1 MKLIY
6 ILFIL
11 SNLLLGALTLTEI
24 SPRCDVV
31 IKMLKRKCSKKP
43 IPLHFCT
50 HLYSLQEIFCNKES
64 L

>member
-6 ILFIL
+6 ILLIL
-11 SNLLLGALTLTEI
+11 SSLLLGALSLTEI

-31 IKMLKRKCSKKP
+31 TKMLKRKCSKKP
-43 IPLHFCT
+43 IPLHFCV